1 MTAKMR
7 AISEVEPPLSGATG
21 DRRALLFANRKS
33 GLGSVELGDVVG
45 LLQDRG
51 MTVMSVS
58 PDTPAQIP
66 DLIRSDASNADLVI
80 IGGGDGTL
88 NGCLPAL
95 IECQLPIGIL
105 PMGTANDLARTLAIP
120 DDLAEAAGIIAGGH
134 TAMIDVGV
142 VNGHPFFNV
151 ASVGFSAEVAK
162 FHRGERKKLLRRL
175 SYPLSWLD
183 AYKAHRHFHATITCD
198 GKRRRIRCTMAAVG
212 NGRHYGGGLTISEDA
227 AIDDGWLRVSYVK
240 PIGLWGLLRLLPH
253 LRSGT
258 LAKHELA
265 DVWRAKEVTI
275 TTRRPKQ
282 INVDGELIGKTP
294 AEFSIRP
301 RLLEVFVPGPRNAGH
316 G

>member
-105 PMGTANDLARTLAIP
+105 PTGVLTER
-120 DDLAEAAGIIAGGH
+120 EYWVGAG
-134 TAMIDVGV
+134 
-142 VNGHPFFNV
+142 
-151 ASVGFSAEVAK
+151 
-162 FHRGERKKLLRRL
+162 
-175 SYPLSWLD
+175 
-183 AYKAHRHFHATITCD
+183 
-198 GKRRRIRCTMAAVG
+198 AVF
-212 NGRHYGGGLTISEDA
+212 
-227 AIDDGWLRVSYVK
+227 
-240 PIGLWGLLRLLPH
+240 PI
-253 LRSGT
+253 SGT
-258 LAKHELA
+258 ET
-265 DVWRAKEVTI
+265 DCRAG
-275 TTRRPKQ
+275 RQ
-282 INVDGELIGKTP
+282 IRSTL
-294 AEFSIRP
+294 
-301 RLLEVFVPGPRNAGH
+301 
-316 G
+316 